1 MAIGSA
7 LGISVTHVST
17 DAAAPL
23 GFEVAKAA
31 DAASDGTYPNGMQ
44 TWVYVFND
52 EASASFET
60 GQVIYRDPSATTF
73 DFYGGL
79 ITPITVHQPQVLCL
93 GVAQHTIAAG
103 SYGFILKQGVGFVKC
118 GAVVVTADTP
128 FTTGGD
134 DTGCVL
140 IYADDTTA
148 GANIG
153 VIGHTATALVADA
166 ATVLAY
172 VSCG

>member
-7 LGISVTHVST
+7 SGISVTDVQT
-17 DAAAPL
+17 TAAAPL
-23 GFEVAKAA
+23 GFEVVKAA
-31 DAASDGTYPNGMQ
+31 AALSDGSYINGYQ

-52 EASASFET
+52 EAANGFAV

-79 ITPITVHQPQVLCL
+79 ITPATDHQAKVGVL
-93 GVAQHTIAAG
+93 GVAQHAIPAG
-103 SYGFILKQGVGFVKC
+103 SFGFILKHGVGFVKC
-118 GAVVVTADTP
+118 GSVVVTADTP

-140 IYADDTTA
+140 IYADDTA

-172 VSCG
+172 VNCG